1 VAFVR
6 RKRVG
11 PYEYYQLVENRWMDG
26 KPRQRVLLHLGRYT
40 TVEAA
45 LEGWPK
51 EVEGLRRF
59 ASQRRDKAEQ
69 LKKGDAGDA
78 AEQMVATVVERAQK
92 AEKLADEIAAKLKR
106 LQDLRDQGKV

>member
-1 VAFVR
+1 MAFVR

-11 PYEYYQLVENRWMDG
+11 PYEYHQVVENRWIDG

-40 TVEAA
+40 SVEAA

-59 ASQRRDKAEQ
+59 AGHRWDEADR
-69 LKKGDAGDA
+69 LKK
-78 AEQMVATVVERAQK
+78 EESSFERTLETHLEGARK
-92 AEKLADEIAAKLKR
+92 AEKLADEIAAKLKK
-106 LQDLRDQGKV
+106 LHDLRDQGKI

>member
-1 VAFVR
+1 MAFVR
-6 RKRVG
+6 KKRVG
-11 PYEYYQLVENRWMDG
+11 PYEYYQLVESRWMDG

-59 ASQRRDKAEQ
+59 ASQRRDKAER
-69 LKKGDAGDA
+69 LKKGDA

-106 LQDLRDQGKV
+106 LHDLRDQGKV